1 MTDHDYKKIN
11 VILIV
16 VILVGVLSCF
26 RILVQI
32 NKDKSSTILA
42 NQADIKTTIQNLQNI
57 TDSIEAELTTIKN
70 SVETNLKQIKS
81 RNQSI
86 SIDFQALDSVVDGM
100 NASVKTLEQ
109 DVSFFKEYFE
119 ELDNSE
125 SPEAIAEESYKL
137 ATSSLTDASK
147 KKYYYLNSIYHDPT
161 NIVYYEEYINFL
173 DSVGASYE
181 EYWNLSNIT
190 ESAMLQM
197 ATDAIERL
205 FPIYEL
211 INGNSLLQPEDSEIE
226 NQTDE
231 SFAKWEDTKDAFFS
245 YWSSKTFNKEEFEQR
260 YVLLME
266 SYSALNNPSKEI
278 QFDIASAEN
287 IYSLFNLYR
296 IAVDNKKLLDQLSN
310 QDFEIL
316 YKASEVARNEA
327 ILGFLVRDLSLD
339 RTYNY
344 TITGWQQEISRMEQ
358 SLAGRF
364 DKILIDKILSKC
376 RILYGLAQK
385 ITSETL
391 SQLESEFMNLQIQY
405 SQAMA
410 SLKSEASTE
419 ERSTIENLMREI
431 SEAIYNQQFINY
443 QIWASDRIVILKKEV
458 DAARTPQKLEKLY
471 ENGFSEINPSLL
483 IPHIKT
489 AYDALSQDAAR
500 DKSAIKE
507 SELIKKYIKAY
518 KALGEV

>member
-1 MTDHDYKKIN
+1 MTEQDYKKIS
-11 VILIV
+11 VIFIV

-26 RILVQI
+26 GILAQI
-32 NKDKSSTILA
+32 NKDKLSTTLA
-42 NQADIKTTIQNLQNI
+42 NQADIKTNIQNLQNI
-57 TDSIEAELTTIKN
+57 TDSIEAELTVFKN
-70 SVETNLKQIKS
+70 TVETNLKQIRS
-81 RNQSI
+81 EDQSI
-86 SIDFQALDSVVDGM
+86 MIDFQALDSVVDEL
-100 NASVKTLEQ
+100 NASVKTLDQ
-109 DVSFFKEYFE
+109 NVSLFKEYYE
-119 ELDNSE
+119 GLDNSE

-137 ATSSLTDASK
+137 ATSNLTDASK

-161 NIVYYEEYINFL
+161 NIAYYEAYINFL

-197 ATDAIERL
+197 ATDAIEGL
-205 FPIYEL
+205 FPIYGL
-211 INGNSLLQPEDSEIE
+211 LNGNSFLQPEDLEIG

-231 SFAKWEDTKDAFFS
+231 SLAKWKAAKDAFFS

-266 SYSALNNPSKEI
+266 SYSALNDPSQEI

-296 IAVDNKKLLDQLSN
+296 IAVDNKRILDQLSN

-376 RILYGLAQK
+376 RILYDLAQK

-410 SLKSEASTE
+410 SLKSDVSTE

-431 SEAIYNQQFINY
+431 SQAIYNQQFINY
-443 QIWASDRIVILKKEV
+443 QIWTSDRIVILKEEV

-471 ENGFSEINPSLL
+471 ENGFFEINPSLL
-483 IPHIKT
+483 IPRIKT
-489 AYDALSQDAAR
+489 AYDALLQDAAP
-500 DKSAIKE
+500 DKSAINE

>member
-1 MTDHDYKKIN
+1 MTEQDYKKIS
-11 VILIV
+11 VIFIV

-26 RILVQI
+26 GILAQI
-32 NKDKSSTILA
+32 NKDKLSTTLA
-42 NQADIKTTIQNLQNI
+42 NQADIKTNIQNLQNI
-57 TDSIEAELTTIKN
+57 TDSIEAELTVFKN
-70 SVETNLKQIKS
+70 TVETNLKQIRS
-81 RNQSI
+81 GDQSI
-86 SIDFQALDSVVDGM
+86 TIDFQALDSVVDGL
-100 NASVKTLEQ
+100 NASVKTLDQ
-109 DVSFFKEYFE
+109 NVSFFKEYYE
-119 ELDNSE
+119 GLDNSE

-137 ATSSLTDASK
+137 ATSNLTDASK
-147 KKYYYLNSIYHDPT
+147 KKYYYLNSIYHNPT
-161 NIVYYEEYINFL
+161 NIPYYEAYINFL

-197 ATDAIERL
+197 ATDAIEGL

-211 INGNSLLQPEDSEIE
+211 LNGNSLLQPEDLEIE

-231 SFAKWEDTKDAFFS
+231 SLAKWKAAKDAFFS
-245 YWSSKTFNKEEFEQR
+245 YWSAKTFYKKEFEQR
-260 YVLLME
+260 YMLLME
-266 SYSALNNPSKEI
+266 SYSALNDPSQEI

-296 IAVDNKKLLDQLSN
+296 ISVDNKKILDQLSN

-327 ILGFLVRDLSLD
+327 ILGFLIRDLSLD

-405 SQAMA
+405 SQAMV
-410 SLKSEASTE
+410 SLKSDVSTE
-419 ERSTIENLMREI
+419 ERSTIENLMKEI
-431 SEAIYNQQFINY
+431 SQAIYNQQFINY

-483 IPHIKT
+483 IPRIKT
-489 AYDALSQDAAR
+489 AYDALLQDAAP
-500 DKSAIKE
+500 DKSAINE
-507 SELIKKYIKAY
+507 SELIKKYVKAY